1 MNILQ
6 ISKSSNENYLY
17 QHGHVSKQQIKK
29 KIYWAVFKCSILK
42 TNYGKKNGVLQ
53 EFMGKQNEP
62 VLNCPKD
69 CISSKEMI
77 CGIL

>member
-42 TNYGKKNGVLQ
+42 TNYGKKKKWCTAGVYGQ
-53 EFMGKQNEP
+53 AK
-62 VLNCPKD
+62 
-69 CISSKEMI
+69 
-77 CGIL
+77 